1 VAADLTLV
9 RTAPDPREAG
19 RAIEAMARAGWF
31 SPRSAR
37 RVGLWLEGDRPP
49 ADRDLMAIT
58 RRFQRAGGTALGWSP
73 DDSVADRPAAAI
85 VAPVVSADLFPAKF

>member
-1 VAADLTLV
+1 MV
-9 RTAPDPREAG
+9 
-19 RAIEAMARAGWF
+19 RAGWL

-58 RRFQRAGGTALGWSP
+58 RRFQREGGIALGWSP
-73 DDSVADRPAAAI
+73 DDPVADRPAAAV
-85 VAPVVSADLFPAKF
+85 VAPVVSSSLFPARF